1 MCECIKLT
9 PLTPEEQTFAS
20 ENYAALQWCI
30 RSMHLDDDLSGVA
43 TLGYLHAVKKWFAR
57 PDLRRWSFGTIVRQT
72 IRSHVGNEY
81 RKQKRRIKA
90 VSLDDVIPG
99 TEDLTIG
106 NTVTCDHL
114 NYLKGETETMAMKV
128 NYDIKIPEIAKIN
141 GKKSVEIEMLL
152 GFLTSSHK
160 TMCLGYGDKKEAA
173 KKASS
178 LRSWKK
184 SRERTD
190 FEVYRL
196 EACIYVE
203 KGKK

>member
-1 MCECIKLT
+1 MCERIKLT
-9 PLTPEEQTFAS
+9 PLTPEEQAFAA

-30 RSMHLDDDLSGVA
+30 RSMRLDDNLSGEA

-57 PDLRRWSFGTIVRQT
+57 PDLQQWSFKTVVRQT
-72 IRSHVGNEY
+72 VRSHVGNEY
-81 RKQKRRIKA
+81 RKQNRRIKA
-90 VSLDDVIPG
+90 VSLNDVIPG

-106 NTVTCDHL
+106 STITYDNIG
-114 NYLKGETETMAMKV
+114 YLKGEAMAMKV
-128 NYDIKIPEIAKIN
+128 DYDVKIPEVAKTR
-141 GKKSVEIEMLL
+141 GSKSVEIEMLL

-184 SRERTD
+184 SQERTD